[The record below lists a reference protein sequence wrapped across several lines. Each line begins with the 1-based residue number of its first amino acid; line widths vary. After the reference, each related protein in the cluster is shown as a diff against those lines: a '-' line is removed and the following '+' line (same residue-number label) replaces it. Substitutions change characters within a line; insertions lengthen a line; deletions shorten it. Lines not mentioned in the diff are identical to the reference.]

1 MGCEVPR
8 ARRRCA
14 RRPSEGSQKA
24 LHGHDGRCRVRPWR
38 PLLLNR
44 DGVLKKYSPCPV
56 CGASEELD
64 FEWRMVVVEKPG
76 PPELGLMLVC
86 LKCGHARAAT

>member
-1 MGCEVPR
+1 
-8 ARRRCA
+8 
-14 RRPSEGSQKA
+14 
-24 LHGHDGRCRVRPWR
+24 
-38 PLLLNR
+38 
-44 DGVLKKYSPCPV
+44 LKKYSPCPV